1 MFKPCILASDYT
13 IFVKEII
20 IVYSDHILES
30 SPKGLEEISIW
41 VDASSSQFKNRYVAA
56 PLCTSK
62 KEQFNITV
70 ELFNIT
76 VELFNITVELFCPSS
91 GQRVSRQDWRLY
103 QKIDLGLYAYP
114 KTYNC

>member
-76 VELFNITVELFCPSS
+76 VEFFCHST
-91 GQRVSRQDWRLY
+91 GQRVSRQDWRLC